1 MRRYSFRI
9 LSGGVPLP
17 DTTSMLPHAA
27 AAQKEALT
35 ICADLAKDIVLH
47 LADKSSWQITAADRF
62 TGERYRRIARLSRL
76 CQRPSFTRTTPHPPA

>member
-1 MRRYSFRI
+1 MRQYSFRI

-47 LADKSSWQITAADRF
+47 LADKSSWQITVSDE
-62 TGERYRRIARLSRL
+62 TGRSFYRVSVTAESLD
-76 CQRPSFTRTTPHPPA
+76 

>member
-1 MRRYSFRI
+1 
-9 LSGGVPLP
+9 LP

-47 LADKSSWQITAADRF
+47 LADKSSWQITVSDE
-62 TGERYRRIARLSRL
+62 TGRPFYRVSVTAESLD
-76 CQRPSFTRTTPHPPA
+76 